1 MAIRE
6 KEQQEA
12 LKREAELKK
21 QILAKEEEIKWLE
34 ADAKEKKKN
43 LMRESLI
50 KLKNNLGDATRDLKL
65 LKKESE

>member
-34 ADAKEKKKN
+34 AAAKEKKKN

-50 KLKNNLGDATRDLKL
+50 KLKNNLGDAKRDLKL

>member
-34 ADAKEKKKN
+34 AAAKEKKKN

>member
-21 QILAKEEEIKWLE
+21 QILVKEEEIKWLE
-34 ADAKEKKKN
+34 AAAKEKKKN

-50 KLKNNLGDATRDLKL
+50 KLKNNLGDAKPDLKL